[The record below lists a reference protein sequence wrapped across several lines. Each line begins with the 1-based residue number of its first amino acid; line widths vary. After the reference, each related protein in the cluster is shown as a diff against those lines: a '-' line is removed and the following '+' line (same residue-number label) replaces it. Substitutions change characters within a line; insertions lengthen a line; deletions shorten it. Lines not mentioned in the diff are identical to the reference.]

1 MDRRGANR
9 LTPEVILD
17 TGSFIDPHRLS
28 TTSGQIPSY
37 ELALYNQPPPSYEEA
52 IKHDRVIN
60 ANEMIPSTSSSLP
73 KYSPIDR
80 SRRLSNPP
88 T

>member
-1 MDRRGANR
+1 MERRTANR
-9 LTPEVILD
+9 FTPEVILESSGD
-17 TGSFIDPHRLS
+17 YIDPHRLS

-52 IKHDRVIN
+52 IKNDRI
-60 ANEMIPSTSSSLP
+60 ANEMPPTSTSSLP
-73 KYSPIDR
+73 KYSPNDR
-80 SRRLSNPP
+80 FREVSNDQ